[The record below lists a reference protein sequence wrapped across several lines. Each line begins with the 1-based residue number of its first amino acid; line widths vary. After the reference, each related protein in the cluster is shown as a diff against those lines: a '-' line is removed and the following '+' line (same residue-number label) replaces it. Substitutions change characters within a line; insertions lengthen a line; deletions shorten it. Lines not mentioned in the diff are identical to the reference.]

1 MFQIV
6 TDSTADLPKDYLKKH
21 GIGCLSLPYT
31 IDGVTYTE
39 ENPLDWK
46 EFYGKMRQGSMP
58 TTSQVNPQEAEDSLR
73 ECLKKNREIL
83 YLAFSSGLSGSYNS
97 ARMAADILNEE
108 VEGAKIIV
116 VDTLAASMG
125 EGLMVY
131 MAVKLREEGKS
142 VEEAAAYM
150 EEHKQNFVHVF
161 TVDDLNHLHRGGR
174 VSKTAAVIGTLA
186 HIKPVLTVD
195 REGHLIVLD
204 KVRGRKKSLM
214 TLVNLMEKKIGSY
227 RDRNEVVFIGHGDC
241 IEDAEFVASKVKER
255 FGIENF
261 VISHIGPTIG
271 AHTGPGAVTLFFMGD
286 SRE

>member
-1 MFQIV
+1 MFKIV
-6 TDSTADLPKDYLKKH
+6 TDSTADLPKDYLEKND
-21 GIGCLSLPYT
+21 IGCVSLTYT

-39 ENPLDWK
+39 ENALDWK
-46 EFYGKMRQGSMP
+46 VFYEKMRQGSMP
-58 TTSQVNPQEAEDSLR
+58 TTSQVNPQEAEDFLR

-97 ARMAADILNEE
+97 ARLAADLLNEE

-131 MAVKLREEGKS
+131 MAVRLREEGKS
-142 VEEAAAYM
+142 LEEAAAYM

-174 VSKTAAVIGTLA
+174 VSKTAAVLGTLA
-186 HIKPVLTVD
+186 QIKPVLTVD
-195 REGHLIVLD
+195 KEGHLIVVD
-204 KVRGRKKSLM
+204 KVRGRRKSLAA
-214 TLVNLMEKKIGSY
+214 LVSLMEKKAGSY
-227 RDRNEVVFIGHGDC
+227 RGKNEIVFIGHGDC
-241 IEDAEFVASKVKER
+241 IEDAEFVAEKVKER
-255 FGIENF
+255 FGINNF
-261 VISHIGPTIG
+261 MISHVGPTIG
-271 AHTGPGAVTLFFMGD
+271 AHTGPGVVTLFFMGD

>member
-6 TDSTADLPKDYLKKH
+6 TDSTADLPKDYLREH

-58 TTSQVNPQEAEDSLR
+58 TTSQVNPQEAEDALR
-73 ECLKKNREIL
+73 EYLGKNREIL

-116 VDTLAASMG
+116 IDTLAASMG

-142 VEEAAAYM
+142 MEEVAAYM
-150 EEHKQNFVHVF
+150 EAHKQNFVHVF

-174 VSKTAAVIGTLA
+174 VSKTAAVFGTLA
-186 HIKPVLTVD
+186 QIKPVLTVD
-195 REGHLIVLD
+195 KEGHLVVLD
-204 KVRGRKKSLM
+204 KIRGRKKSLM
-214 TLVNLMEKKIGSY
+214 ALVDLMEEKVGSY
-227 RDRNEVVFIGHGDC
+227 RDKNEVVFIGHGDC
-241 IEDAEFVASKVKER
+241 MEDAEFLVDKVKER
-255 FGIENF
+255 FGIGNF
-261 VISHIGPTIG
+261 LISNIGPTIG
-271 AHTGPGAVTLFFMGD
+271 AHTGPGVVTLFFMGD